1 MTTAT
6 MRCIIAA
13 VDVKDKGMLFHD
25 NLTDCA
31 VAHFN
36 DVDALAGSIKLLP
49 ANGKAR
55 CLAYITVRID
65 IIDTR

>member
-1 MTTAT
+1 

-36 DVDALAGSIKLLP
+36 DVDTLIGCIELLAADGI
-49 ANGKAR
+49 AYR
-55 CLAYITVRID
+55 LAYITVRID